1 MKGDAEVVKVL
12 NQILT
17 GELTA
22 INQYILHSRILKDQ
36 GHEKLGQFEFK
47 SSLEE
52 MKHADIV
59 IQRILFLEG
68 HPNLQVLNKLRIG
81 KTIKEMLEADLA
93 LEHEAIHKLKAG
105 IKITEEKEDFVTRDL
120 LKEILIAEEHHV
132 DWLETQLSLIDSTG
146 EANYA
151 QSQIMMEESYKDD
164 GYKG

>member
-1 MKGDAEVVKVL
+1 MKGDAEVIKVL

-52 MKHADIV
+52 MKHADLV

-68 HPNLQVLNKLRIG
+68 HPNLQVLYKLRIG
-81 KTIKEMLEADLA
+81 KTIEEMLKGDLA
-93 LEHEAIHKLKAG
+93 LEIDAIERYKEG
-105 IKITEEKEDFVTRDL
+105 IRITEQKEDYVTRDL
-120 LKEILIAEEHHV
+120 LKNILITEEEHV
-132 DWLETQLSLIDSTG
+132 DWIETQINLIASTG

-151 QSQIMMEESYKDD
+151 QSQIMMDET
-164 GYKG
+164 YKG

>member
-1 MKGDAEVVKVL
+1 MKGSTEVIKIL

-52 MKHADIV
+52 MKHADII

-68 HPNLQVLNKLRIG
+68 HPNLQVLHKLRIG
-81 KTIKEMLEADLA
+81 KTIEEMLRGDLA
-93 LEHEAIHKLKAG
+93 LEEDAIQRLKSG
-105 IKITEEKEDFVTRDL
+105 IKITESQEDFVTRDII
-120 LKEILIAEEHHV
+120 KDILIAEEKHV
-132 DWLETQLSLIDSTG
+132 DWIETQLSLIQSTG

-151 QSQIMMEESYKDD
+151 QSQVMMEKTYE
-164 GYKG
+164 G